1 MRGRHFP
8 RLCRSCDA
16 PMARQQDTCWSC
28 AAVWDDRPAAHRA
41 QPVLHRGDAAHPGA
55 RDQPRTPV
63 VIGEARAVAQA
74 MLDVDRWA
82 DEGGSVADEGS
93 PRVRAQIAAVQ

>member
-16 PMARQQDTCWSC
+16 PMARQQYTCWSC
-28 AAVWDDRPAAHRA
+28 GAAWDDRTATRRA
-41 QPVLHRGDAAHPGA
+41 RRVIHSGDAARPCVG
-55 RDQPRTPV
+55 DQPPAPV
-63 VIGEARAVAQA
+63 VIGEAHAVAQA
-74 MLDVDRWA
+74 RLDVDRWA

-93 PRVRAQIAAVQ
+93 RRVGARIAAVQ